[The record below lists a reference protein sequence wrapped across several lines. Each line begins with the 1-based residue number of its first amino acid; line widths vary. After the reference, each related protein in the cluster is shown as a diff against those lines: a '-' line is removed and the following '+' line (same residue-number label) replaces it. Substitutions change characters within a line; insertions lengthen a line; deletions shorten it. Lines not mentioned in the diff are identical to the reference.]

1 MPPPLPADLELEGTT
16 FLCFKVVP
24 PAFFTSGAFSF
35 VRVFRVPRSGYGLVD
50 SAVVD
55 PEGSVK
61 IERRALL
68 VGVGVDKGKVEVDD
82 DAARTVRRVV
92 DEFVEASTG
101 GVTGE
106 ETLAEDIIR
115 FWKSR

>member
-1 MPPPLPADLELEGTT
+1 MPPPPPADPELVEAT

-24 PAFFTSGAFSF
+24 PAFLTSGAFSL
-35 VRVFRVPRSGYGLVD
+35 VRDFRVPTSGYGLVD

-61 IERRALL
+61 IERRALV
-68 VGVGVDKGKVEVDD
+68 VGVGVDIGSVELEEE
-82 DAARTVRRVV
+82 ARSGRRVA
-92 DEFVEASTG
+92 DECVGVAAG
-101 GVTGE
+101 GAIGG